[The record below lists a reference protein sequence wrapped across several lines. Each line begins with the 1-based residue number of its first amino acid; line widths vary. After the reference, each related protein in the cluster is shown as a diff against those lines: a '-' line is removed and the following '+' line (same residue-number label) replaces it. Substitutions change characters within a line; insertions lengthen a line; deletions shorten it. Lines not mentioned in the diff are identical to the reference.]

1 MQALL
6 KLSRAIDWLNA
17 TVGKYAIWLIFAA
30 TVISALPAVV
40 RKAVNFLQVAEG
52 KVVGVVENMSG
63 LVCPHCHQE
72 LDLFK
77 NWLLYT

>member
-30 TVISALPAVV
+30 TVISALNAVV
-40 RKAVNFLQVAEG
+40 RKAFNFSSNAYLEVQ
-52 KVVGVVENMSG
+52 
-63 LVCPHCHQE
+63 
-72 LDLFK
+72 
-77 NWLLYT
+77 W